1 MLTNKNNLILLIIN
15 SINDCMNLLADLQHD
30 LRNLSPWDLKRENA
44 FLKPYFKTLQEYL
57 NTLINEIERD
67 KNG

>member
-1 MLTNKNNLILLIIN
+1 MSTNKNNLILLILN
-15 SINDCMNLLADLQHD
+15 SINNCMNLLADLQHD

-57 NTLINEIERD
+57 NALIDEIERD
-67 KNG
+67 KNE